1 MKYRV
6 EYTRTAMRQ
15 LKKMDKKIAA
25 FVLSFIEEKL
35 VDCKNPRLHGKALQ
49 GNLNDKWRYR
59 VGDYRIL
66 AKIEDDVVLIT
77 IVAIGHRKEIYDQPL
92 LKL

>member
-1 MKYRV
+1 MKYSV
-6 EYTRTAMRQ
+6 EYTKVAVKQ

-25 FVLSFIEEKL
+25 FILSYIEEKL
-35 VDCKNPRLHGKALQ
+35 VDCDNPRVFGKVLQ

-66 AKIEDDVVLIT
+66 AKIEDEKVVIT
-77 IVAIGHRKEIYDQPL
+77 VVEVGHRKDIY
-92 LKL
+92 K